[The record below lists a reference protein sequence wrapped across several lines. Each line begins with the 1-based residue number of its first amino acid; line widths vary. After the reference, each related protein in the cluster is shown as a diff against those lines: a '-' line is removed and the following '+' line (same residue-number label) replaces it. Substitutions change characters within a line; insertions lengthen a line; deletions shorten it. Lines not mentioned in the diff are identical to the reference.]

1 LSNFEQ
7 VGSAWRM
14 PMEHP
19 LVRCSDEA
27 RWNALLASERD
38 DIIRDQG
45 PWVAGLDRRVQHQA
59 THNR

>member
-1 LSNFEQ
+1 
-7 VGSAWRM
+7 
-14 PMEHP
+14 MEHP